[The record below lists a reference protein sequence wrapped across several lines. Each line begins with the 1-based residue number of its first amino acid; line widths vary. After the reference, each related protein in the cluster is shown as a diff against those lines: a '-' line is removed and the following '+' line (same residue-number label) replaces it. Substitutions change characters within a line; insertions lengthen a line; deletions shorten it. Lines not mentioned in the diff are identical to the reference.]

1 MGNALGVNL
10 EDRYYLQKVKLG
22 EGSFGVVWR
31 AREKSSNAIVAIKQ
45 IDKNKMLHRGASR
58 EDVLREIEMMK
69 TCKHPNVTELYDTF
83 EDSTYISLALEY
95 CDGGD
100 FGDKVN
106 ERAKD
111 LQEHEAAEWARQIC
125 SAIEALHSKEI
136 CHRDIKPD
144 NFMMANEQVKLCD
157 FGLAVKL
164 KPGELCRVRCGTP
177 AFMAPELLKLPNTD
191 GYGHLVDMWA
201 AGITL
206 YMLICGGKHPFIAH
220 DNSFNEQLCYSGK
233 LDFSAHDGFQFLRGA
248 GRPPKFSEAPR
259 VLARK
264 MVEPD
269 ANKRISAR
277 FALEDPWL
285 NHGSKSKP
293 GAVSEARTA
302 KYLEQRNGLNSAIP
316 GAPSPA
322 FPNGTPN
329 PTTVNNTTSTN
340 TSSSDAVAAL
350 AAAAIVVP
358 ALAFAHVTAPP
369 EHTSHVGT
377 TYTDT
382 NLNPNAKQGSSNPGA
397 AVTNPSG
404 APLCSDMHLPVNQLP
419 ANVQQFQAVR
429 PQSRLNEP
437 KLESHR
443 HTGVAITQKERPK
456 SMQNHKE
463 AKIATIVMVGPTGQG
478 KSTLGNMLAGGGQ
491 GYTPFKTSDDF
502 DSETLDC
509 AHADFLH
516 DSREHRAID
525 TIGFLDTRMDA
536 SENMDKFSCFAD
548 RAPAGIDVFLFVLK
562 KGRFTEQSLGQLVA
576 FRSIAGDSAMSYTIL
591 VFTHCGAETNESLRE
606 RCLSSTNPHL
616 KNAVDSCAVVLGV
629 DSLDTDRS
637 EDDRVNL
644 LNAVS
649 DLIKDHHGVK
659 YDNAALNEARE
670 RRQALKERIET
681 LSEERRNMMHDKMDA
696 LFNGRLTFDQ
706 VQKAVEEA
714 AENEERERK
723 AAEERVGLQALL
735 SAAQSE
741 ATAWKEVARNAL
753 RGAGGAQGNSLG
765 LAGCCTPMPGHL

>member
-31 AREKSSNAIVAIKQ
+31 AREKTSNAIVAIKQ
-45 IDKNKMLHRGASR
+45 IDKNKMVHRGATR

-69 TCKHPNVTELYDTF
+69 ICKHPNVTELYDTF

-106 ERAKD
+106 ERALN

-125 SAIEALHSKEI
+125 SAVETLHAKEI

-144 NFMMANEQVKLCD
+144 NFMMANDQVKLCD

-164 KPGELCRVRCGTP
+164 RPGELCRVRCGTP
-177 AFMAPELLKLPNTD
+177 AFMAPELLRLPDTD
-191 GYGHLVDMWA
+191 GYGHLVDIWA

-206 YMLICGGKHPFIAH
+206 YMLICGGKHPFIAY
-220 DNSFNEQLCYSGK
+220 DNSFDEKLCFSGK

-259 VLARK
+259 ALARR

-269 ANKRISAR
+269 MNKRICAR
-277 FALEDPWL
+277 SALEDPWL
-285 NHGSKSKP
+285 NQGSKSKP
-293 GAVSEARTA
+293 GALSEARA
-302 KYLEQRNGLNSAIP
+302 ANFLEQRNGIGSALP

-322 FPNGTPN
+322 FPNGPPCPN
-329 PTTVNNTTSTN
+329 PVNNSTSGKS
-340 TSSSDAVAAL
+340 SSSDAVAAL

-358 ALAFAHVTAPP
+358 AMAFVAMTNPP
-369 EHTSHVGT
+369 EQSSTDLPSNKDLKPNPKTRISKPGT
-377 TYTDT
+377 EVA
-382 NLNPNAKQGSSNPGA
+382 NLGNAQMVSETPPQAHQPQLA
-397 AVTNPSG
+397 AHQPQV
-404 APLCSDMHLPVNQLP
+404 
-419 ANVQQFQAVR
+419 VQ
-429 PQSRLNEP
+429 PQSRADEVKVDVN
-437 KLESHR
+437 R
-443 HTGVAITQKERPK
+443 HINVAPKERPRAV
-456 SMQNHKE
+456 QNHKE
-463 AKIATIVMVGPTGQG
+463 QQIATIVMVGPTGQG

-491 GYTPFKTSDDF
+491 GFSPFKTSDDF

-509 AHADFLH
+509 AHADFSH
-516 DSREHRAID
+516 DSKQHRAID

-548 RAPAGIDVFLFVLK
+548 RAPAGIDAFLFVLK

-606 RCLSSTNPHL
+606 RCASSSNQHL
-616 KNAVDSCAVVLGV
+616 KNAVDSCALVLGV
-629 DSLDTDRS
+629 DSLDTERC
-637 EDDRVNL
+637 EDDRMNL
-644 LNAVS
+644 LNAIN
-649 DLIKDHHGVK
+649 DLVKSHNGVK
-659 YDNAALNEARE
+659 YDNVALNDARE
-670 RRQALKERIET
+670 RRLALKEKIET
-681 LSEERRNMMHDKMDA
+681 LSAERRDMMRDKMDA
-696 LFNGRLTFDQ
+696 LFNGRLTFEQ
-706 VQKAVEEA
+706 VQRAVDDAFEH
-714 AENEERERK
+714 EERERK

-735 SAAQSE
+735 AAAQSE
-741 ATAWKEVARNAL
+741 ASAWKEVARNAL
-753 RGAGGAQGNSLG
+753 RGSAGQQGSSLG
-765 LAGCCTPMPGHL
+765 LAGCCTPMPAHM